1 VRVILVDVGV
11 SEGYTEVDVDEE
23 GDNEDDGIEEI
34 VHEPDEFDVSSW
46 DESVGDSFNE
56 EELVD
61 VSIHNEDDQDD
72 SWEGN
77 DDV

>member
-1 VRVILVDVGV
+1 MRVILVDVGV

>member
-1 VRVILVDVGV
+1 MVEGV